1 MGVLQKIY
9 ERHAVKKKT
18 ELRDIGKELSIAWE
32 KAVKAKLGGE
42 DWIATQIDA
51 VVEAMEALDG
61 KKAGEEMKKFQK
73 RLDSQIAEKGGSSES
88 TEEPSEAPAENTAL
102 EEAMDNILLGK
113 DEDEPEDEI
122 EEEDDGD
129 QPEAKGGKG
138 EEEEK
143 EEKEDK
149 EEKESGEG
157 ESDEKKSEQ
166 KSESGEKKTGE
177 KEPESGK
184 SVPEDASDDGS
195 DASSESESE
204 EVGETGKTGE
214 NGPEEEEKE
223 SESEETPDAKDI
235 DSPEAALKELKSRI
249 EKYKQYVKNDVL
261 APLHTAYKTYEKF
274 EKQIEPMHK
283 RLKDVRKMYEQ
294 TKAVQARDE
303 AAFYV
308 PQYMQA
314 KGAFAE
320 WMPSNS
326 APGKQY
332 QSLIDILMNRKS
344 LAVLDLS
351 SKLDKDGRKKLDKAL
366 KEEKH
371 EWKDVNS
378 GFKKLRKLAYS
389 VDKDLY
395 MCGCNIRACGHPQ
408 VG

>member
-32 KAVKAKLGGE
+32 KAVKANLGGE

-73 RLDSQIAEKGGSSES
+73 RLDAQIAEKGGSSES
-88 TEEPSEAPAENTAL
+88 TEEPSEAPPENTAL

-122 EEEDDGD
+122 EEEDDAGD
-129 QPEAKGGKG
+129 KPEAKGGKG

-149 EEKESGEG
+149 EEKEEKESGEG
-157 ESDEKKSEQ
+157 ESDQ
-166 KSESGEKKTGE
+166 KSEASEKG
-177 KEPESGK
+177 KEEPGNSNPEE
-184 SVPEDASDDGS
+184 PSDEGS
-195 DASSESESE
+195 DASGESESEEIGEPGETGDKLPEDEESESESE
-204 EVGETGKTGE
+204 ETTDG
-214 NGPEEEEKE
+214 
-223 SESEETPDAKDI
+223 KDI

-249 EKYKQYVKNDVL
+249 EKYKKYIKNDVL
-261 APLHTAYKTYEKF
+261 APLHNAYKTYEKF

-283 RLKDVRKMYEQ
+283 RLKDVRKIYEQ
-294 TKAVQARDE
+294 TRAVQARDE

-314 KGAFAE
+314 KNAFAE